1 MSLPADK
8 RPKQTAITKAEES
21 GNVILAY
28 YPELKTSKIE
38 DTLKSMLNLL
48 REDKVQ
54 EFNIMREQNPAVSL
68 DFARENL
75 HGVHIA
81 GANLSSAYLNR
92 IDFTR
97 ADLEGADLHKANLSK
112 AVLEAAN
119 LSNANLTKANLS
131 NANLTKANLSYANSY
146 SADLQQAILIGAV

>member
-1 MSLPADK
+1 MGACGSYVYRAIMSLPADK

-54 EFNIMREQNPAVSL
+54 EFNIMREQNLLFP
-68 DFARENL
+68 
-75 HGVHIA
+75 
-81 GANLSSAYLNR
+81 
-92 IDFTR
+92 
-97 ADLEGADLHKANLSK
+97 
-112 AVLEAAN
+112 
-119 LSNANLTKANLS
+119 
-131 NANLTKANLSYANSY
+131 
-146 SADLQQAILIGAV
+146 